1 MQSIKKFLMPGGLC
15 AAVPMAKP
23 QPTSP
28 DKPVECSSEVSPKR
42 LIRPSELPIYVHEP
56 ASQQIPCVNNQDSPS
71 MLEQGFGTV
80 RNNVQGV
87 LNEYTMVTSTVSDKF
102 NTAVEHSQLMLD
114 YLREETNTLPRVGAV
129 AIGGL
134 AGLIF
139 SLRGSKFKRS
149 VYTTTGALGIAAVCY
164 PRQAEES
171 IVAARHYANI
181 IMNFAYGEEI
191 SRGSSTPATKETGIV

>member
-1 MQSIKKFLMPGGLC
+1 MVHIGY
-15 AAVPMAKP
+15 
-23 QPTSP
+23 
-28 DKPVECSSEVSPKR
+28 SE
-42 LIRPSELPIYVHEP
+42 E
-56 ASQQIPCVNNQDSPS
+56 
-71 MLEQGFGTV
+71 
-80 RNNVQGV
+80 NNVIK
-87 LNEYTMVTSTVSDKF
+87 SFKI
-102 NTAVEHSQLMLD
+102 QLMLD

-181 IMNFAYGEEI
+181 IMNFAYGVKPGEKQMEI
-191 SRGSSTPATKETGIV
+191 SWPKLPLFKMPSSFSDIINIISETGSSVVSSIGSLAGKVTEAAQEQKKSAEAVPPQLQRKQE